1 MFYDS
6 ECIRCA
12 VASMAPFPKGNVST
26 LRFSSYLY
34 SLSKKNI
41 YTLVLIYSPSS
52 MAKNVK
58 SKHGICRGVEYHYT
72 TKPTWGKYSNLFSKA
87 INLLFGVVNS
97 IKYLKD
103 KNINVLILYGE
114 TFFIV
119 NLLYWFICKCLRIK
133 YLGYRSEYPSVS
145 IRKSKLKSWIYKKKI
160 GLFDGVIVMT
170 HELFNYYSICFT
182 NPSSCFLLPMT
193 IDSERFDNLKHRNRG
208 EYIATV
214 FGTHNRDGLYETL
227 QSFNKYIMS
236 GGRYNLILI
245 GNYNSMPNKKEL
257 DKFIDDNK
265 LKDRLC
271 IMGTVD
277 ISDVPKLLYNA
288 SCLVT
293 TPNFYISGGFPTKLG
308 EYMLSGT
315 PVVATNVGEISK
327 YVVDK
332 KEILLSQPGDIADI
346 ADNLLFV
353 ERNKLF
359 ADKMAQM
366 AEMKVRHVFSA
377 ETYMEE
383 LLKYMVK

>member
-1 MFYDS
+1 
-6 ECIRCA
+6 
-12 VASMAPFPKGNVST
+12 
-26 LRFSSYLY
+26 
-34 SLSKKNI
+34 
-41 YTLVLIYSPSS
+41 
-52 MAKNVK
+52 
-58 SKHGICRGVEYHYT
+58 
-72 TKPTWGKYSNLFSKA
+72 
-87 INLLFGVVNS
+87 
-97 IKYLKD
+97 
-103 KNINVLILYGE
+103 
-114 TFFIV
+114 
-119 NLLYWFICKCLRIK
+119 
-133 YLGYRSEYPSVS
+133 
-145 IRKSKLKSWIYKKKI
+145 
-160 GLFDGVIVMT
+160 
-170 HELFNYYSICFT
+170 
-182 NPSSCFLLPMT
+182 
-193 IDSERFDNLKHRNRG
+193 
-208 EYIATV
+208 
-214 FGTHNRDGLYETL
+214 
-227 QSFNKYIMS
+227 
-236 GGRYNLILI
+236 
-245 GNYNSMPNKKEL
+245 MPNKKEL

-327 YVVDK
+327 YVVDE